1 MTARPSGSAPAARPA
16 RPKALTTSATLGVVG
31 LVLLLAGFA
40 SGSAGIYLASGVAAA
55 LSLVSALVWRSQL
68 VEAWHSER
76 KRR

>member
-1 MTARPSGSAPAARPA
+1 MSAPPSRP
-16 RPKALTTSATLGVVG
+16 RALTTSAVLGAVG

-40 SGSAGIYLASGVAAA
+40 TGAAGIYLASGVCAA

-68 VEAWHSER
+68 VEKWQAEH